1 MDTKK
6 TIISNKHTT
15 NNRSLLQLSEKI
27 GMTQLM
33 FIWVKSC
40 HEFRT
45 SLWKPGGILSVQ
57 IQQQKHQNDVIDIT
71 LVSDFTPSPNVPI
84 IEFEKVNT
92 SSKSP

>member
-1 MDTKK
+1 MET
-6 TIISNKHTT
+6 
-15 NNRSLLQLSEKI
+15 SE
-27 GMTQLM
+27 QC
-33 FIWVKSC
+33 VK
-40 HEFRT
+40 
-45 SLWKPGGILSVQ
+45 SVQ